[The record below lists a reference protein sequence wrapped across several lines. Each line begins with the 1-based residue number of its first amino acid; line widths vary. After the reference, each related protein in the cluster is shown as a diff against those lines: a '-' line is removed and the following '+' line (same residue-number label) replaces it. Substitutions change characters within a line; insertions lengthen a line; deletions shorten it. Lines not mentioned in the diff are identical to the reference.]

1 MEKSLMT
8 YLFFPILNQKGGV
21 RVFTHSPHFRRMF
34 KIPSRFLL
42 FSCLLGGVFLFPA
55 LAKTVEYDLYVRN
68 APVNFTGVTRPAMTI
83 NGSIPGPVLY
93 FTEGDT
99 AVIRVHNLMDTETSF
114 HWHGLLV
121 PNDQDGVPYLTSA
134 PVKPHTTHTYTFPI
148 IQNGTYWYH
157 SHSGLQEQSGLYGA
171 FVVRK
176 RPGDPARRAED
187 ALPEYTLVLSD
198 WTNEN
203 PHEVNRKLH
212 TGSDWFSIRKGSVQS
227 YWEALRAGYLGA
239 KLTSEWKRMNPMD
252 VSDVYYERFLLNGSP
267 QASLPRLKG
276 GDRIRLR
283 IVNGASSTYFWLRY
297 AGGKIRVV
305 ASDGKDV
312 VPVDVDRMMIAV
324 SETYDV
330 VLTVPETGKAF
341 EFQATAEDTTG
352 SSSLWLGHGKRE
364 ALRPFPRLNY
374 FRQMKRMNGMMT
386 MGGNMKMM
394 DMGGGPA
401 EGMHHGMS
409 GEMKGMSSSHTAGMK
424 MGGMSSGSSHGE
436 RHRDGLRQEDGE
448 VTLTYDMLK
457 SPTNTSLPSGVPVK
471 ELHFMLTGNMN
482 RYVWSL
488 NGKTLSETDRIMI
501 REGQNVRIILTNNTM
516 MRHPMHLHGHFFRL
530 VNKHG
535 DFSPLKFTVD
545 IRPMDRQVIEFN
557 AAEKTRGN
565 WFFHCHIL
573 YHMMS
578 GMGRIF
584 TYEDSPPNPQLPHP
598 RRALQ
603 HVYDMD
609 RKWYLTVN
617 NDFASNGNIG
627 DLEFGGTRWS
637 VQGEWQL
644 GYKDTR
650 GYEAEGRLG
659 RYFGEKQWFYPYVG
673 VDWTYRKGEA
683 GERNMFRQ
691 TTEKDRELDGTLGA
705 RYTLPFLLIAD
716 ARIDTDGK
724 VRLQLERDDIPLTS
738 RLRLSFSLN
747 TDRDYSVGL
756 HYILT
761 SHLSISTNYD
771 NNLRWGV
778 GLMLTY

>member
-1 MEKSLMT
+1 M
-8 YLFFPILNQKGGV
+8 FRFV
-21 RVFTHSPHFRRMF
+21 PHFF
-34 KIPSRFLL
+34 SLICCCLPVLLSPS
-42 FSCLLGGVFLFPA
+42 

-68 APVNFTGVTRPAMTI
+68 TPVNFTGVTRPAMSI
-83 NGSIPGPVLY
+83 NGSIPGPTLY

-171 FVVRK
+171 FVIRK
-176 RPGDPARRAED
+176 RPGAPTRRTED
-187 ALPEYTLVLSD
+187 SLPEYTLVLSD

-203 PHEVNRKLH
+203 PEEVNRKLH

-227 YWEALRAGYLGA
+227 YWEALRSGYLGT
-239 KLTSEWKRMNPMD
+239 KLTSEWKRMNAMD

-267 QASLPRLKG
+267 QAVLPRLKA

-297 AGGKIRVV
+297 AGGRIRVT

-330 VLTVPETGKAF
+330 ILTVPESGKAF
-341 EFQATAEDTTG
+341 EFQATAEDISG
-352 SSSLWLGHGKRE
+352 SSSLWLGKGEKQ
-364 ALRPFPRLNY
+364 ALRPFPKLNY
-374 FRQMKRMNGMMT
+374 FKSMKRMNGMMT
-386 MGGNMKMM
+386 MGGNMKKMDMGSMHHMDHGMSRVHMAHAGGMRMM
-394 DMGGGPA
+394 DMSGKPPHGKKNHA
-401 EGMHHGMS
+401 E
-409 GEMKGMSSSHTAGMK
+409 EM
-424 MGGMSSGSSHGE
+424 
-436 RHRDGLRQEDGE
+436 QEDDGQ
-448 VTLTYDMLK
+448 VTLTYAMLK
-457 SPTNTSLPSGVPVK
+457 SPEKTNLPSGVPVK
-471 ELHFMLTGNMN
+471 ELHFTLTGNMT
-482 RYVWSL
+482 RYVWSI
-488 NGKTLSETDRIMI
+488 NGKTLSEADRIMI
-501 REGQNVRIILTNNTM
+501 KEGENVRVILTNNTM

-530 VNKHG
+530 VNQQG
-535 DFSPLKFTVD
+535 DYSPLKFTVD
-545 IRPMDRQVIEFN
+545 IQPMATQVIEFN
-557 AAEKTRGN
+557 AAEKTRGS

-598 RRALQ
+598 LRALQ

-617 NDFASNGNIG
+617 NDVASNGNMG

-637 VQGEWQL
+637 VQAEWQI

-650 GYEAEGRLG
+650 GYEAEARLG
-659 RYFGEKQWFYPYVG
+659 RYIGEKQWFYPYVG
-673 VDWTYRKGEA
+673 IDWSYRKGEA

-691 TTEKDRELDGTLGA
+691 TTRRNRELEGTLGA
-705 RYTLPFLLIAD
+705 RYTLPLLLIAD
-716 ARIDTDGK
+716 GRIDTDGK
-724 VRLQLERDDIPLTS
+724 VRFQLERDDIPLTS

-761 SHLSISTNYD
+761 PHLSISTNYD
-771 NNLRWGV
+771 NNLRWGA

>member
-1 MEKSLMT
+1 MFKLSSH
-8 YLFFPILNQKGGV
+8 FFPFLCFLMAQ
-21 RVFTHSPHFRRMF
+21 FSP
-34 KIPSRFLL
+34 S
-42 FSCLLGGVFLFPA
+42 
-55 LAKTVEYDLYVRN
+55 LAKKVEYDLYVRN

-83 NGSIPGPVLY
+83 NGSIPGPTLH

-99 AVIRVHNLMDTETSF
+99 AVIRVHNMMDTETSF

-171 FVVRK
+171 FVIRK
-176 RPGDPARRAED
+176 RPGAPARRMED

-203 PHEVNRKLH
+203 PNEVNRKLH

-227 YWEALRAGYLGA
+227 YWEALRAGYLGT
-239 KLTSEWKRMNPMD
+239 KLTSEWKRMNAMD
-252 VSDVYYERFLLNGSP
+252 VSDVFYNRFLLNGTP
-267 QASLPRLKG
+267 HASLPRLKG
-276 GDRIRLR
+276 GDRVRLR

-312 VPVDVDRMMIAV
+312 VPVNVDRMIIAV

-330 VLTVPETGKAF
+330 ILTVPESGRAF

-352 SSSLWLGHGKRE
+352 SSSLWLGHGERQP
-364 ALRPFPRLNY
+364 LRPFPKLNY
-374 FRQMKRMNGMMT
+374 FKNMKQMNGMMT

-394 DMGGGPA
+394 KMNSGP
-401 EGMHHGMS
+401 MPHQMHHHGMP
-409 GEMKGMSSSHTAGMK
+409 SSHSGNMEMTDMK
-424 MGGMSSGSSHGE
+424 SGSSHGGG
-436 RHRDGLRQEDGE
+436 HGSMQEDGE
-448 VTLTYDMLK
+448 GTTLTYDMLK
-457 SPTNTSLPSGVPVK
+457 SPSRTNLPSGVPVK

-482 RYVWSL
+482 RYVWSM

-501 REGQNVRIILTNNTM
+501 KEGQNVRIILTNNTM

-530 VNKHG
+530 VNRHG
-535 DFSPLKFTVD
+535 DFSPLKFTAD
-545 IRPMDRQVIEFN
+545 IQPMATQVIEFN

-598 RRALQ
+598 MRALQ

-609 RKWYLTVN
+609 RMWYLTVN

-637 VQGEWQL
+637 IQGEWQI

-650 GYEAEGRLG
+650 GYEAEGRFG
-659 RYFGEKQWFYPYVG
+659 RYIGEKQWLYPYIG

-691 TTEKDRELDGTLGA
+691 TTRKDREVDGTLGA
-705 RYTLPFLLIAD
+705 RYTLPLFLIAD

-771 NNLRWGV
+771 NNLHWGV